1 MGKSKK
7 MKDWD
12 NPEIDNFCD
21 SCGEKFHKNA
31 KLGVDALLD
40 GNGDILCRKC
50 VRSKEEKYSVNVD
63 LNLSFEIE
71 GAKKNSEITE
81 LVHTTIDELLRGL
94 QYRIMEIYDENG
106 SIFDSLKD

>member
-1 MGKSKK
+1 M
-7 MKDWD
+7 
-12 NPEIDNFCD
+12 
-21 SCGEKFHKNA
+21 
-31 KLGVDALLD
+31 
-40 GNGDILCRKC
+40 
-50 VRSKEEKYSVNVD
+50 NVD
-63 LNLSFEIE
+63 LNLTFEIE